1 MMKIAIEHYSLMYDN
16 ALFVDGQLV
25 FSGDAGMEFPE
36 LASAMYKSF
45 GLGYPKFYKMDRLCQ
60 LGFLAAELV
69 LKNHFDKEKY
79 PAEALGLVLA
89 NAHSSLDTDAR
100 YQQTLAGIPSPA
112 VFVYTLP
119 NIVIG
124 EICIRHQFKGEQAFF
139 IFETFDIPFLN
150 DYIDQMLENG
160 AAQLVLGG
168 WVDVLQEQ
176 YDACL
181 YLVENQPQAGSII
194 HNQQNIRAIYGSLD
208 TGP

>member
-1 MMKIAIEHYSLMYDN
+1 MPYINSWCRIRNHRIDVNGHSLWTAEETTD
-16 ALFVDGQLV
+16 
-25 FSGDAGMEFPE
+25 
-36 LASAMYKSF
+36 LAAFLNGAYRHF
-45 GLGYPKFYKMDRLCQ
+45 DIGYPKFYKMDRLCQ